1 MEVDPS
7 RAASDAERVTQN
19 VTAITLISKRK
30 PGREIFHKKTRTK
43 QCYFIRDFIVNTL
56 NFL

>member
-1 MEVDPS
+1 MDPS

-30 PGREIFHKKTRTK
+30 PEREKKTQRKHVFHQRFHYIIKVSSIT
-43 QCYFIRDFIVNTL
+43 R
-56 NFL
+56 

>member
-1 MEVDPS
+1 MDPS

-30 PGREIFHKKTRTK
+30 PEREKKTHKENMFFHQRFHYNIKVSSIT
-43 QCYFIRDFIVNTL
+43 R
-56 NFL
+56 